1 MQVQQNQIT
10 YELLLLHQMPM
21 SWCMTAIISISSGG
35 SRIECVFG
43 V

>member
-10 YELLLLHQMPM
+10 HELLLLHQMPM
-21 SWCMTAIISISSGG
+21 SWCMTEIIIISSGS
-35 SRIECVFG
+35 SRIECAFG